1 MHVVFDQSLMG
12 IMQIN
17 KNADFMESELSKHE
31 WFAGNE
37 FTAADIQMSFPVEAM
52 ASRGGIKQR
61 CPKLMAWLDRI
72 HATPTYKKA
81 LEVGGEY
88 NIL

>member
-1 MHVVFDQSLMG
+1 
-12 IMQIN
+12 
-17 KNADFMESELSKHE
+17 MESELSKQV

-52 ASRGGIKQR
+52 ASRGDVKQR

>member
-1 MHVVFDQSLMG
+1 
-12 IMQIN
+12 
-17 KNADFMESELSKHE
+17 MESELSKHE

-52 ASRGGIKQR
+52 AARGGIKQR

-72 HATPTYKKA
+72 HAMPTYKKA

-88 NIL
+88 KIL